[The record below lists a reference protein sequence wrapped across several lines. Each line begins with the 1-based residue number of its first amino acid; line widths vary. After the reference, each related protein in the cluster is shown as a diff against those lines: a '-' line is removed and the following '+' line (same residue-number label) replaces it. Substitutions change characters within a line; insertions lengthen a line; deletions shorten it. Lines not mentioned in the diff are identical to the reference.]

1 MCKDKHLIIQIMCT
15 FFKLIFINNIF
26 ISTVKSILITTYPT
40 PAANNIIDKVNNTV
54 LITKLLLLLT
64 IERCTL
70 SDYSTCTVY

>member
-40 PAANNIIDKVNNTV
+40 PAANNIID
-54 LITKLLLLLT
+54 
-64 IERCTL
+64 
-70 SDYSTCTVY
+70 